1 MTSLKRVLAIVNPG
15 SGAQSGTQIA
25 QWLTENAAAQ
35 GIELVVRNTSIE
47 TSTNDLLEDSES
59 FDRVIASGGDGT
71 IMEVING
78 LAVKASPVPMFIVP
92 AGTGNALAKGLRL
105 SLDLQKVCVKAF
117 EEVQVMPLDLGLL
130 NDTLYFA
137 LRLSIGFEARVTMG
151 ATRELKNRLG
161 IFAYALQALRQS
173 IQERSVRYRF
183 NIDGREVR
191 ARAQSIWVANIGS
204 LGVADLELD
213 PSISSYDEKLDLCI
227 IRFSFARDMTRI
239 IQQLRGRQRLP
250 ATALNVLGFY
260 KECLIAANPRQ
271 PIQVDGEVVGETPCR
286 IKVVPKA
293 IQVCMHK

>member
-1 MTSLKRVLAIVNPG
+1 MTPPKRILAIVNPG
-15 SGAQSGTQIA
+15 SGAHSGDQVS
-25 QWLTENAAAQ
+25 QWLTENATAHSV
-35 GIELVVRNTSIE
+35 ELIVRNTSME
-47 TSTNDLLEDSES
+47 TPTKTLLEDSES
-59 FDRVIASGGDGT
+59 FDRIIASGGDGT
-71 IMEVING
+71 LMEVVNG
-78 LAVKASPVPMFIVP
+78 LAAKSSTVPMFIVP

-105 SLDLQKVCVKAF
+105 NLDLQKVCAKAF

-130 NDTLYFA
+130 NDKLYFA
-137 LRLSIGFEARVTMG
+137 LRLSIGFEARVTMD

-161 IFAYALQALRQS
+161 IFAYALQALRHS
-173 IQERSVRYRF
+173 VQERIVRYRF
-183 NIDGREVR
+183 NIDGKEVR
-191 ARAQSIWVANIGS
+191 AHAQSIWVANIGS
-204 LGVADLELD
+204 LGIGDLEID

-227 IRFSFARDMTRI
+227 IRFSFRRDLQRV

-260 KECLIAANPRQ
+260 KECLIAASPRQ